1 MTFDLYPLRFQFEAR
16 ESIYFPAGKSANVLR
31 GAFGTVFR
39 QIACV
44 PECRDVRSCE
54 IRSQCAYARIFEPAA
69 AGKGPSG
76 LSDWPRP
83 FVFRARHL
91 DNCSIGPGKPFHFDL
106 HVFDLHDPAIPSFV
120 RTFAAIARQGVG
132 PGRGRAELSAV
143 WEIAVDG
150 TVATRIFDG
159 TEFLLKHSPPP
170 LKLSLDPIAGP
181 IRKVRVDFLT
191 PTEVKGGHE
200 LAARPDFAILF
211 ARIRDR
217 LSTLRALYGPGP
229 LDVDFKAMGERSKL
243 VRMTSCEIRDVGV
256 ERRSSR
262 TGQTHPLGG
271 FIGYAEYEG
280 EDLAEFLPYLDAAR
294 WTGVGR
300 QTVWGK
306 GEICFSTK

>member
-44 PECRDVRSCE
+44 PECREVRSCE

-91 DNCSIGPGKPFHFDL
+91 DNCFIGPGKPFHFDL
-106 HVFDLHDPAIPSFV
+106 HIFDLHDPAIPHFV
-120 RTFAAIARQGVG
+120 RTFEAIARQGLG

-143 WEIAVDG
+143 CQIAGDG
-150 TVATRIFDG
+150 TAVA
-159 TEFLLKHSPPP
+159 LQQPPQP
-170 LKLSLDPIAGP
+170 LELSLDPPATAIT
-181 IRKVRVDFLT
+181 KVRVDFLT
-191 PTEVKGGHE
+191 PTELKGGQQ
-200 LAARPDFAILF
+200 LASRPDFPILF
-211 ARIRDR
+211 GRIRDR

-229 LDVDFKAMGERSKL
+229 LDVDFKAMGERSQL
-243 VRMTSCEIRDVGV
+243 VRMTSCEIRDVSV

-271 FIGYAEYEG
+271 FIGYAKYEG
-280 EDLAEFLPYLDAAR
+280 ENLAEFLPYLEAAR

-306 GEICFSTK
+306 GEIACKECRLRPATFL